1 MLSQIAIIITK
12 EFRQKA
18 RGLSTIGVLTFVLAV
33 IALVSYFVLLSG
45 YVSYSGGWASA
56 SAIGRSLAVGVL
68 ISQLILTSV
77 FGLSFNGSAITQER
91 DRETI
96 DLLNLTL
103 LSSSGIVFGKM
114 LSSMLYIILVL
125 FAGLPF
131 FALSYTFG
139 GWELSELASAIA
151 VEFSLVFL
159 VSCFGLLISVTSK
172 DTRVALGRTFAL
184 LIFGAAGTLYFGI
197 KLLGS
202 LSFSGAL
209 DWFHTSLGYVSILVN
224 PAFALMSI
232 LFADDMSM
240 SQVVGSAWL
249 SSALPFWA
257 IAVLV
262 QLLLSLL
269 ALLVAVRIYKKI
281 RQGAR

>member
-45 YVSYSGGWASA
+45 YMSYSAGFSSA

-68 ISQLILTSV
+68 ITQLILTSV

-103 LSSSGIVFGKM
+103 LSSSSIVFGKM

-151 VEFSLVFL
+151 VEFSLVLL

-172 DTRVALGRTFAL
+172 DTRVALGRTFGL

-197 KLLGS
+197 RLIES
-202 LSFSGAL
+202 SFFGAL
-209 DWFHTSLGYVSILVN
+209 DWFHTSLGYVSIVIN
-224 PAFALMSI
+224 PAFALMSV
-232 LFADDMSM
+232 LFPDYNVS
-240 SQVVGSAWL
+240 SHVIGSTWL
-249 SSALPFWA
+249 PAALPFWV

-262 QLLLSLL
+262 QMLASLL
-269 ALLVAVRIYKKI
+269 ALLAAVRIYKQI